1 MNAQSLD
8 PKAVNSHGHQIRPY
22 YSTGMEL
29 PLLIGVV
36 DEFGVEHAY
45 VSKQEWIDERNAR
58 VSEVAALKA
67 RIEELEVRDD

>member
-1 MNAQSLD
+1 MAQSLD
-8 PKAVNSHGHQIRPY
+8 PKAVNGRGHQIRPY
-22 YSTGMEL
+22 YSTGIEL

-45 VSKQEWIDERNAR
+45 VSKREWIDERNAR

-67 RIEELEVRDD
+67 RIDELEVRDG